1 VHKDELSREVAKLDW
16 MHTIDLGQGIVTPG
30 EWPSNQNIIKAL
42 DGLDLTGKK
51 VLDLGTCNGIWSFEA
66 EKRGAAE
73 VHAVDYLTHR
83 GYWCKPA
90 FDLAHRALDSKA
102 IYNPDMNVYD
112 VADLG
117 VDDFDVVL
125 FCGLY
130 YHLKYPLLALMRL
143 REVMKTGAKII
154 VEGPVYANNDRAYAM
169 FHYDDAEEKDLS
181 NWWTPSRHCLRE
193 WVTSQ
198 FFDITDEFECPDPAP
213 GLGGGVKRAVKRA
226 LGRDVDPVKRIVMV
240 AEAVT
245 RKDKL
250 YSSVDEEI
258 INFLK

>member
-1 VHKDELSREVAKLDW
+1 MDKDELLIEVAKHDW
-16 MHTIDLGQGIVTPG
+16 MHTIDLGNGVLTPG
-30 EWPSNQNIIKAL
+30 RWPSNNNIAKAL
-42 DGLDLTGKK
+42 DGIDLTGKK

-73 VHAVDYLTHR
+73 VHSIDYLTYR

-90 FDLAHRALDSKA
+90 YDLAHGVLESKA
-102 IYNPDMNVYD
+102 VYNPDMSVYD
-112 VADLG
+112 VANLG
-117 VDDFDVVL
+117 IDDFDVIL

-154 VEGPVYANNDRAYAM
+154 IEGPVYANNDRAYADY
-169 FHYDDAEEKDLS
+169 HYGDPLEPDPS
-181 NWWTPSRHCLRE
+181 NWWTPSRRCLRD

-198 FFDITDEFECPDPAP
+198 FFDIREEFERPDPP
-213 GLGGGVKRAVKRA
+213 KRLGSGIRRTVKRA
-226 LGRDVDPVKRIVMV
+226 LGRDSDVVKRIVMV

-245 RKDKL
+245 RNDDR

-258 INFLK
+258 ISFMK